1 MCSGRH
7 RLTLSTARN
16 RQPQS
21 NQDPISLREGRTR
34 VTGAD
39 ANDPNSD
46 FAPAA
51 LRRRATKPV
60 KNRQR
65 STTRNFQPSPP
76 LSDQQSQEVEG
87 GNTRAIDIENHQPF
101 VLYEPIKARASSTTW
116 TDDTVTTQHMSAY
129 IDSLQNPKSTLDEFD
144 HFLMSPSRGRNR
156 TYDPFQALFHTI
168 HDDSNSLVDIIRTSM
183 QRIREGTLDEEFMQ
197 KRVRFWRSLLHRLGF
212 HLGVLEQSLRE
223 FEQFVFE
230 SEAHTAQV
238 ETMSQT
244 LSKDTQRTLRGCMDL
259 IDRSSHSLLAEMQI
273 ADSRRGIAEAES
285 VSKLTE
291 LAFVFI
297 PLSFVASLF
306 SMQIHEL
313 DGGVP
318 LYQFVLVAIGLVIG
332 AYTVR
337 LSIRSSNLIEYRDA
351 LMRQIHE
358 DSGLQPNE
366 KLPTHKFV
374 SWVGVNVGSTLL
386 KNSRNAAAI
395 VTPLVMVLAIVAG
408 LLSPV
413 ILLWQRTI
421 NTGFSI
427 AITVLI
433 LLLDAMLV
441 VPVAVNMSNA
451 GMISFDPRSRILKI
465 QHAHEKNR
473 KIRQRN
479 KRRRRREAGLD
490 PEAPWEDSTDNSSI
504 SASGNGERS

>member
-1 MCSGRH
+1 M
-7 RLTLSTARN
+7 
-16 RQPQS
+16 
-21 NQDPISLREGRTR
+21 
-34 VTGAD
+34 TGVD
-39 ANDPNSD
+39 VNDPHSD

-65 STTRNFQPSPP
+65 SATRNFQSSPQ
-76 LSDQQSQEVEG
+76 LSDQQSQEVED
-87 GNTRAIDIENHQPF
+87 GNVRPTDIEIHQPF
-101 VLYEPIKARASSTTW
+101 VLYEPIKARASSTAW
-116 TDDTVTTQHMSAY
+116 TDDIVTTYHMREY
-129 IDSLQNPKSTLDEFD
+129 VDSLQNPKSTLDEFD
-144 HFLMSPSRGRNR
+144 HFLMSPNKGKIR
-156 TYDPFQALFHTI
+156 TYDPFQALFRTI

-183 QRIREGTLDEEFMQ
+183 QHIREGTLDEEFMQ

-223 FEQFVFE
+223 LEQFIFE
-230 SEAHTAQV
+230 SEAHAAQV
-238 ETMSQT
+238 ETLSQT

-306 SMQIHEL
+306 SMQVHEL

-318 LYQFVLVAIGLVIG
+318 LYQFVLVATGLVIG

-337 LSIRSSNLIEYRDA
+337 LSIRSSNLIEYRDT

-366 KLPTHKFV
+366 KLPTHKFIA
-374 SWVGVNVGSTLL
+374 WVGGNVGSIMLQ
-386 KNSRNAAAI
+386 NSRNTAAVVA
-395 VTPLVMVLAIVAG
+395 PLVLVLSVVAG
-408 LLSPV
+408 LLSPIV
-413 ILLWQRTI
+413 LLWQRSI

-451 GMISFDPRSRILKI
+451 DMISFDPRSRIRKI
-465 QHAHEKNR
+465 QEAHEKNR
-473 KIRQRN
+473 KRRQRN

-490 PEAPWEDSTDNSSI
+490 PEAPWEDSTDNS
-504 SASGNGERS
+504 GNVGLGESESS